1 VGDEQATLVKT
12 AANGPEP
19 QTYEEAMRAK
29 DAQQWKHAMD
39 EEMASL
45 LANGTW
51 TLEPLPEGVKPI
63 PAKWVF
69 KIKKDANGNVER
81 YKARVVAKG
90 FMQREGIDFNE
101 VFAPVSKHTSLRTL
115 LSIVAAEDL
124 ELHQLDVKTA
134 PSTVSWRRAS
144 T

>member
-1 VGDEQATLVKT
+1 
-12 AANGPEP
+12 
-19 QTYEEAMRAK
+19 MRAK